1 MEKCQ
6 DKLLSKDQFTD
17 PGGYM
22 RVQGKFLDRIFIA
35 VSDTSPIFSDPK
47 NINWRREDINAVSP
61 LLEAYQTSLEEKDV
75 TIESY
80 KNELARFSSRSR
92 EIAAENENLYQ
103 QLEEA
108 NEKVFIIGFFKIFI

>member
-1 MEKCQ
+1 MSRQTNVKRSVCWIEWLYESARYNYNNCVIVVLCVFNFFFPFV
-6 DKLLSKDQFTD
+6 DS
-17 PGGYM
+17 
-22 RVQGKFLDRIFIA
+22 
-35 VSDTSPIFSDPK
+35 K

-108 NEKVFIIGFFKIFI
+108 NEKVVI

>member
-1 MEKCQ
+1 MKY
-6 DKLLSKDQFTD
+6 F
-17 PGGYM
+17 YF
-22 RVQGKFLDRIFIA
+22 V
-35 VSDTSPIFSDPK
+35 DPK

-108 NEKVFIIGFFKIFI
+108 NEKVLLLNLFIFIAIFYLKDISLLTIYKE

>member
-1 MEKCQ
+1 M
-6 DKLLSKDQFTD
+6 FTILFI
-17 PGGYM
+17 
-22 RVQGKFLDRIFIA
+22 VKFIYISIFTYKTF
-35 VSDTSPIFSDPK
+35 VLFVDPK

-108 NEKVFIIGFFKIFI
+108 NEKVFINKSKFSIKLIILF

>member
-1 MEKCQ
+1 MCIFVRKYIFEKSSNAFKIFK
-6 DKLLSKDQFTD
+6 KLIYIAEYIICKNL
-17 PGGYM
+17 
-22 RVQGKFLDRIFIA
+22 IF
-35 VSDTSPIFSDPK
+35 VDPK
-47 NINWRREDINAVSP
+47 NVNWRREDINAVSP

-108 NEKVFIIGFFKIFI
+108 NEKVKL

>member
-1 MEKCQ
+1 MF
-6 DKLLSKDQFTD
+6 KLIQ
-17 PGGYM
+17 
-22 RVQGKFLDRIFIA
+22 KFVINYL
-35 VSDTSPIFSDPK
+35 DPK

-108 NEKVFIIGFFKIFI
+108 NEKVLIKLIFQ

>member
-1 MEKCQ
+1 MC
-6 DKLLSKDQFTD
+6 L
-17 PGGYM
+17 
-22 RVQGKFLDRIFIA
+22 
-35 VSDTSPIFSDPK
+35 DPK

-108 NEKVFIIGFFKIFI
+108 NEKVLIKLIIVNKYRPSFLFKLQNLKG

>member
-1 MEKCQ
+1 
-6 DKLLSKDQFTD
+6 LLLQKNIVATYLLCKNYFI
-17 PGGYM
+17 
-22 RVQGKFLDRIFIA
+22 FLFGL
-35 VSDTSPIFSDPK
+35 DPK
-47 NINWRREDINAVSP
+47 NISWRREDINAVSP

-108 NEKVFIIGFFKIFI
+108 NEKVLI

>member
-1 MEKCQ
+1 MYLYVK
-6 DKLLSKDQFTD
+6 SF
-17 PGGYM
+17 Y
-22 RVQGKFLDRIFIA
+22 FI
-35 VSDTSPIFSDPK
+35 DPK

-108 NEKVFIIGFFKIFI
+108 NEKVLTIYKELLAELINLYSK

>member
-1 MEKCQ
+1 M
-6 DKLLSKDQFTD
+6 
-17 PGGYM
+17 
-22 RVQGKFLDRIFIA
+22 
-35 VSDTSPIFSDPK
+35 
-47 NINWRREDINAVSP
+47 
-61 LLEAYQTSLEEKDV
+61 LEAYQTSLEEKDV

-108 NEKVFIIGFFKIFI
+108 NEKVSKFIKSIITVNEILTYVY

>member
-1 MEKCQ
+1 MCKI
-6 DKLLSKDQFTD
+6 
-17 PGGYM
+17 
-22 RVQGKFLDRIFIA
+22 IFF
-35 VSDTSPIFSDPK
+35 VDPK

-108 NEKVFIIGFFKIFI
+108 NEKVFIYIHVKLYFTSIINNYSFHFQ

>member
-1 MEKCQ
+1 LC
-6 DKLLSKDQFTD
+6 L
-17 PGGYM
+17 
-22 RVQGKFLDRIFIA
+22 
-35 VSDTSPIFSDPK
+35 DPK

-108 NEKVFIIGFFKIFI
+108 NEKVLIKLIIVNKYRPSFLFKLQNLKG

>member
-1 MEKCQ
+1 MCI
-6 DKLLSKDQFTD
+6 QFFF
-17 PGGYM
+17 PF
-22 RVQGKFLDRIFIA
+22 V
-35 VSDTSPIFSDPK
+35 DPK

-108 NEKVFIIGFFKIFI
+108 NEKVII

>member
-1 MEKCQ
+1 MVIQNNCLQ
-6 DKLLSKDQFTD
+6 RLSCKILFC
-17 PGGYM
+17 Y
-22 RVQGKFLDRIFIA
+22 VYKIFLVLF
-35 VSDTSPIFSDPK
+35 VDPK
-47 NINWRREDINAVSP
+47 HMNWRREDINSVSP

-92 EIAAENENLYQ
+92 EIAVENENLYQ

-108 NEKVFIIGFFKIFI
+108 NEKVSFVFIELLVYVFLFTLNV

>member
-1 MEKCQ
+1 M
-6 DKLLSKDQFTD
+6 SKDQFPE

-22 RVQGKFLDRIFIA
+22 RVQGRHCVINYIVCIYKQYYFI
-35 VSDTSPIFSDPK
+35 DPK
-47 NINWRREDINAVSP
+47 NVNWRREDINAVSP

-80 KNELARFSSRSR
+80 KNEFARFSSRSR

-108 NEKVFIIGFFKIFI
+108 NEKVIMFY

>member
-1 MEKCQ
+1 MIFNIFAFEKYC
-6 DKLLSKDQFTD
+6 
-17 PGGYM
+17 
-22 RVQGKFLDRIFIA
+22 FIY
-35 VSDTSPIFSDPK
+35 VSIITYFYNIDPK

-108 NEKVFIIGFFKIFI
+108 NEKVLL

>member
-1 MEKCQ
+1 M
-6 DKLLSKDQFTD
+6 
-17 PGGYM
+17 
-22 RVQGKFLDRIFIA
+22 FLF
-35 VSDTSPIFSDPK
+35 VDPK
-47 NINWRREDINAVSP
+47 HLNWRREDINAVSP

-108 NEKVFIIGFFKIFI
+108 NEKVTFIFIKLVVLNFLFTFCLRLRLLM

>member
-1 MEKCQ
+1 MYK
-6 DKLLSKDQFTD
+6 
-17 PGGYM
+17 
-22 RVQGKFLDRIFIA
+22 IFY
-35 VSDTSPIFSDPK
+35 FFFEDPK

-108 NEKVFIIGFFKIFI
+108 NEKVFSNIYLLFIHYDIN